1 MNNTEISSDASMR
14 VTAVGTFELDFISL
28 GEVGHGALQFGEDGA
43 RGEGTGGKNTELR
56 FACAMRIPLGVS
68 YLDRATCEV
77 EFHVAGRMAVFEKG
91 VVGCVQRCGV
101 QDSERDERRKRVY
114 FSLSETFGEVTNGR
128 QPKFYASMSLRRGGV
143 RKTRKDALD
152 ETVDSIMDGSDR
164 RTFG

>member
-1 MNNTEISSDASMR
+1 MR

-77 EFHVAGRMAVFEKG
+77 EFHVAGRMG
-91 VVGCVQRCGV
+91 
-101 QDSERDERRKRVY
+101 RKRVY

-128 QPKFYASMSLRRGGV
+128 Q
-143 RKTRKDALD
+143 LD